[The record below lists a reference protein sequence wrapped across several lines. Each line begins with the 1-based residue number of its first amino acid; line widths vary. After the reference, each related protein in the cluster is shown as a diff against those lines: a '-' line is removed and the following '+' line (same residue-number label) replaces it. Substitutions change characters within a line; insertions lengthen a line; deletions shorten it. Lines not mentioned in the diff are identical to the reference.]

1 MRAKNKRS
9 WIKRFKAKRV
19 KPKKKVATVTLG
31 IIPEEFYFEIN
42 GKAYESGEKVD
53 IFETEGR
60 LNIFLK
66 AKYPEFEKAIVPTVN
81 KGDNTVSF
89 VINKLIYDAIKLY
102 NATNPSKK

>member
-1 MRAKNKRS
+1 MRAKNKKS
-9 WIKRFKAKRV
+9 WIKRPKAKRV

-53 IFETEGR
+53 IFESEGQ

-66 AKYPEFEKAIVPTVN
+66 AKYPEFEKAITPIVN

-89 VINKLIYDAIKLY
+89 VINKLIYDAIKLS
-102 NATNPSKK
+102 NATNLSKK

>member
-1 MRAKNKRS
+1 MRTKNKRS
-9 WIKRFKAKRV
+9 WIKRLKTKRV

-31 IIPEEFYFEIN
+31 TIPKEFYFEIN

-66 AKYPEFEKAIVPTVN
+66 AKYPEFEKAITPIVN

-89 VINKLIYDAIKLY
+89 VINKLIYDAIKLSK
-102 NATNPSKK
+102 ATSLSKK